1 MAPAMKSAMK
11 SKAMKAAKA
20 MTKSQLAD
28 QLATKS
34 ELKKKEVLSVLQNLS
49 EIGASE
55 VTTTGKFVLPGLCMI
70 KTRVK
75 PATKGGTRMMFG
87 KEVQVKAQKAKT
99 IVKATPVAALKSQAM
114 KAAKAMTKSQLA
126 DQLATKSELK
136 KKEVLSVLQNLSEI
150 GASEEVQVKAQK
162 AKTIVKATP
171 VAALKSQV

>member
-11 SKAMKAAKA
+11 SKSMKAAKA

-34 ELKKKEVLSVLQNLS
+34 ELKKKDVLSVLQNLS

-99 IVKATPVAALKSQAM
+99 IVKAM
-114 KAAKAMTKSQLA
+114 
-126 DQLATKSELK
+126 
-136 KKEVLSVLQNLSEI
+136 
-150 GASEEVQVKAQK
+150 
-162 AKTIVKATP
+162 P